1 MAEAHKLF
9 TDGEAYERMMGRWSR
24 LVGVA
29 FLDWLTLP
37 SGLRCL
43 DVGCGNGAF
52 TEVLIARCAP
62 ATVIGLDPSEEQIA
76 YARQRPGA
84 KPAEY
89 RVGDALALP
98 FADGSFDAAL
108 MALAIVFVPD
118 PVKVVA
124 EMVRV
129 VRPGGWV
136 ATYMWDIP
144 GGGVP
149 VSPLYAALKA
159 VGAGPGTQPNPEASK
174 LEALL
179 ELWQKAGLQ
188 SIDTRVIRIPVVFAD
203 FDEFWDSTTVP
214 VGPQGKAIAAMSP
227 SAREQLRAWLRK
239 QLPIG
244 ADGRVVYEAFANAIT
259 GRVPA

>member
-24 LVGVA
+24 LVGEA
-29 FLDWLTLP
+29 FLDWLALP

-62 ATVIGLDPSEEQIA
+62 ATVSGLDPSEEQIA

-98 FADGSFDAAL
+98 FVDGSFDAAL

-118 PVKVVA
+118 PVKAVA

-136 ATYMWDIP
+136 ATYMWISR
-144 GGGVP
+144 V
-149 VSPLYAALKA
+149 
-159 VGAGPGTQPNPEASK
+159 AGCRSVRFMP
-174 LEALL
+174 
-179 ELWQKAGLQ
+179 
-188 SIDTRVIRIPVVFAD
+188 R
-203 FDEFWDSTTVP
+203 
-214 VGPQGKAIAAMSP
+214 
-227 SAREQLRAWLRK
+227 
-239 QLPIG
+239 
-244 ADGRVVYEAFANAIT
+244 
-259 GRVPA
+259 